1 MLIPSNELD
10 KAYFEL
16 KRLARMHLSRERS
29 GHTLQPTA
37 LVHEFLL
44 RINNI
49 PGATFD
55 LKAYFPLAS
64 SMMRRI
70 LIDHARSRT
79 SRLANEA
86 VAIDSP
92 TGFHPAL
99 QSLSMEQLL
108 TVDDAL
114 NELAAM
120 DPRQAQILE
129 MRFFGGLTTEEIAQ
143 SLDLSS
149 RTIKREWTCAR
160 AWLLTRLQL

>member
-1 MLIPSNELD
+1 MIPTPEID
-10 KAYFEL
+10 TAYIEL
-16 KRLARMHLSRERS
+16 KRLARIHLSRERTS
-29 GHTLQPTA
+29 HTLQPTA
-37 LVHEFLL
+37 LVHEVLL
-44 RINNI
+44 RINSVSSTNV
-49 PGATFD
+49 D
-55 LKAYFPLAS
+55 LKAYFQLAS

-86 VAIDSP
+86 LAIDSP

-99 QSLSMEQLL
+99 QSLSMEQIL
-108 TVDDAL
+108 TVDSAL
-114 NELAAM
+114 KELAAM

-129 MRFFGGLTTEEIAQ
+129 MRFFGGLTTEEIAE

-160 AWLLTRLQL
+160 AWLLTRLKL